1 MVPIARFENVCEEL
15 NNALKREQQAQ
26 ALLHE
31 QTAQMQEMGE
41 RLELHA
47 NQGEEKDVTL
57 AEAVKVLCLFLIN
70 GLCFLLLHGLT
81 PSYIRNLIA
90 IKPSNGTRYNLRSTN
105 ELLLSTPVCR
115 SYRTLGKRSFT
126 MAAPGLWNSLQTN
139 IKNARTVDSFKA
151 LLKTHLFKVAIPNWF
166 TMFFFLYS
174 YFCHFYSILLIF
186 WL

>member
-57 AEAVKVLCLFLIN
+57 AEAVKVLVRLV
-70 GLCFLLLHGLT
+70 T
-81 PSYIRNLIA
+81 IRSIT
-90 IKPSNGTRYNLRSTN
+90 IKI
-105 ELLLSTPVCR
+105 
-115 SYRTLGKRSFT
+115 
-126 MAAPGLWNSLQTN
+126 NSLN
-139 IKNARTVDSFKA
+139 CKYMIYFDSED
-151 LLKTHLFKVAIPNWF
+151 L
-166 TMFFFLYS
+166 
-174 YFCHFYSILLIF
+174 
-186 WL
+186 